1 MNTTAILI
9 GLGPLLGWGLYP
21 TIASKIGGRPVNQ
34 ILGSTLGT
42 LIFAFVFALVN
53 GMSLP
58 TGMDL
63 VFSIL
68 SGVGWAIAQIITFQ
82 SFTLIGS
89 SRAMPITTAFQLLG
103 ASLWGVFALGDWPGM
118 NAKLL
123 GGLALVLI
131 ILGAWMTVW
140 TEEKTQEKANVL
152 KKAVLLLAVG
162 EIGYWAYSAAPQA
175 TNIDG
180 MHAFLPQAIG
190 MLLVALVYSV
200 ILSVKDKEKSALA
213 EAVSYKHI
221 FSGFFF
227 AFAALTYLISA
238 QPDMNGLATGF
249 ILSQTSVVL
258 ATLTGIWFLGQK
270 KTKKEMTIT
279 IIGLVLILA
288 AAAMTI
294 IKALIR
300 SCRFYWINKRAS

>member
-1 MNTTAILI
+1 MNATALLI
-9 GLGPLLGWGLYP
+9 GLGPLLGWGLFP

-34 ILGSTLGT
+34 ILGTSLGT
-42 LIFAFVFALVN
+42 LIFAAIFSIIN
-53 GMSLP
+53 GLAFP

-63 VFSIL
+63 FFSIL
-68 SGVGWAIAQIITFQ
+68 SGVGWACAQIITFKC
-82 SFTLIGS
+82 FTMIGS
-89 SRAMPITTAFQLLG
+89 SRAMPVTTAFQLLG
-103 ASLWGVFALGDWPGM
+103 ASLWGVFFLGNWPGAT
-118 NAKLL
+118 AKLL
-123 GGLALVLI
+123 GAFALVLI
-131 ILGAWMTVW
+131 MIGAKMTVW
-140 TEEKTQEKANVL
+140 SETESAESAGIM

-175 TNIDG
+175 TAIDG

-190 MLLVALVYSV
+190 MVIVAVIYSAV
-200 ILSVKDKEKSALA
+200 VTIKGGEISPFI
-213 EAVSYKHI
+213 EAVSYKQI

-270 KTKKEMTIT
+270 KTAKEMTVT

-288 AAAMTI
+288 AATI
-294 IKALIR
+294 TVMI
-300 SCRFYWINKRAS
+300 

>member
-1 MNTTAILI
+1 MNATAVLI
-9 GLGPLLGWGLYP
+9 GLGPLLGWGLFP

-34 ILGSTLGT
+34 ILGTSLGT
-42 LIFAFVFALVN
+42 LIFAAIFSMIN
-53 GMSLP
+53 GLAFP

-63 VFSIL
+63 FFSIL
-68 SGVGWAIAQIITFQ
+68 SGVGWACAQIITFKC
-82 SFTLIGS
+82 FTMIGS
-89 SRAMPITTAFQLLG
+89 SRAMPVTTAFQLLG
-103 ASLWGVFALGDWPGM
+103 ASLWGVFFLGNWPGAT
-118 NAKLL
+118 AKLL
-123 GGLALVLI
+123 GAFALVLI
-131 ILGAWMTVW
+131 MIGAKMTVW
-140 TEEKTQEKANVL
+140 SETESAESAGIM

-175 TNIDG
+175 TAIDG

-190 MLLVALVYSV
+190 MVIVAVIYSAV
-200 ILSVKDKEKSALA
+200 VTIKGGETSPFI
-213 EAVSYKHI
+213 EAVSYKQI

-270 KTKKEMTIT
+270 KTAKEMTVT

-288 AAAMTI
+288 AATI
-294 IKALIR
+294 TVMI
-300 SCRFYWINKRAS
+300 

>member
-1 MNTTAILI
+1 MNATALLI
-9 GLGPLLGWGLYP
+9 GLGPLLGWGLFP

-34 ILGSTLGT
+34 ILGTSLGT
-42 LIFAFVFALVN
+42 LIFAAIFSMIN
-53 GMSLP
+53 GLAFP
-58 TGMDL
+58 AGMDL
-63 VFSIL
+63 FFSIL
-68 SGVGWAIAQIITFQ
+68 SGVGWACAQIITFKC
-82 SFTLIGS
+82 FTMIGS
-89 SRAMPITTAFQLLG
+89 SRAMPVTTAFQLLG
-103 ASLWGVFALGDWPGM
+103 ASLWGVFFLGNWPGAT
-118 NAKLL
+118 AKLL
-123 GGLALVLI
+123 GAFALVLI
-131 ILGAWMTVW
+131 MIGAKMTVW
-140 TEEKTQEKANVL
+140 SETESTESAGIM

-175 TNIDG
+175 TAIDG

-190 MLLVALVYSV
+190 MVIVAVIYSAV
-200 ILSVKDKEKSALA
+200 VTIKGGETSPFI
-213 EAVSYKHI
+213 EAVSYKQI

-270 KTKKEMTIT
+270 KTAKEMTVT

-288 AAAMTI
+288 AATI
-294 IKALIR
+294 TVMI
-300 SCRFYWINKRAS
+300 

>member
-42 LIFAFVFALVN
+42 LIFALIFAMVN
-53 GMSLP
+53 GMRLP
-58 TGMDL
+58 SGMDL

-103 ASLWGVFALGDWPGM
+103 ASLWGVIALGDWPGVS
-118 NAKLL
+118 AKLL

-140 TEEKTQEKANVL
+140 TEEKTQEKASIL

-175 TNIDG
+175 TSIDG

-213 EAVSYKHI
+213 EPVSYKHI

-270 KTKKEMTIT
+270 KTKKEMTVT

-288 AAAMTI
+288 AAAMTVMI
-294 IKALIR
+294 
-300 SCRFYWINKRAS
+300 

>member
-1 MNTTAILI
+1 MNATALLI
-9 GLGPLLGWGLYP
+9 GLGPLLGWGLFP

-34 ILGSTLGT
+34 ILGTSLGT
-42 LIFAFVFALVN
+42 LIFAAIFSMIN
-53 GMSLP
+53 GLAFP
-58 TGMDL
+58 AGLDL
-63 VFSIL
+63 FFSIL
-68 SGVGWAIAQIITFQ
+68 SGVGWACAQIITFKC
-82 SFTLIGS
+82 FTMIGS
-89 SRAMPITTAFQLLG
+89 SRAMPVTTAFQLLG
-103 ASLWGVFALGDWPGM
+103 ASLWGVFFLGNWPGAT
-118 NAKLL
+118 AKLL
-123 GGLALVLI
+123 GAFALVLI
-131 ILGAWMTVW
+131 MIGAKMTVW
-140 TEEKTQEKANVL
+140 SETESAESAGIM

-175 TNIDG
+175 TAIDG

-190 MLLVALVYSV
+190 MVIVAVIYSAV
-200 ILSVKDKEKSALA
+200 VTIKGGETSPFI
-213 EAVSYKHI
+213 EAVSYKQI

-270 KTKKEMTIT
+270 KTAKEMTVT

-288 AAAMTI
+288 AATI
-294 IKALIR
+294 TVMI
-300 SCRFYWINKRAS
+300 

>member
-1 MNTTAILI
+1 MNTTALLI

-42 LIFAFVFALVN
+42 LIFAIVFALYK
-53 GMSLP
+53 GMELP
-58 TGMDL
+58 TGSDL
-63 VFSIL
+63 TFSIL

-103 ASLWGVFALGDWPGM
+103 ASLWGVFALGNWPGAT
-118 NAKLL
+118 AKVL
-123 GGLALVLI
+123 GAFALVLI
-131 ILGAWMTVW
+131 ILGAWVTVW
-140 TEEKTQEKANVL
+140 TEKKNTEGSNLL

-175 TNIDG
+175 TSIDG

-190 MLLVALVYSV
+190 MVIVAVVYSAV
-200 ILSVKDKEKSALA
+200 LSFKEKSAFV
-213 EAVSYKHI
+213 EVVSYKHI

-227 AFAALTYLISA
+227 SFAALTYLISA

-270 KTKKEMTIT
+270 KTKKEMTVT
-279 IIGLVLILA
+279 VIGLVLILA
-288 AAAMTI
+288 AATI
-294 IKALIR
+294 TVMI
-300 SCRFYWINKRAS
+300 

>member
-1 MNTTAILI
+1 MNATALLI
-9 GLGPLLGWGLYP
+9 GLGPLLGWGLFP

-34 ILGSTLGT
+34 ILGTSLGT
-42 LIFAFVFALVN
+42 LIFAAIFSMIN
-53 GMSLP
+53 GLAFP
-58 TGMDL
+58 AGMDL
-63 VFSIL
+63 FFSIL
-68 SGVGWAIAQIITFQ
+68 SGVGWACAQIITFKC
-82 SFTLIGS
+82 FTMIGS
-89 SRAMPITTAFQLLG
+89 SRAMPVTTAFQLLG
-103 ASLWGVFALGDWPGM
+103 ASLWGVIFLGNWPGAT
-118 NAKLL
+118 AKLL
-123 GGLALVLI
+123 GAFALVLI
-131 ILGAWMTVW
+131 MIGAKMTVW
-140 TEEKTQEKANVL
+140 SETESAESAGIM

-175 TNIDG
+175 TAIDG

-190 MLLVALVYSV
+190 MVIVAVIYSAV
-200 ILSVKDKEKSALA
+200 VTIKGGETSPFI
-213 EAVSYKHI
+213 EAVSYKQI

-270 KTKKEMTIT
+270 KTAKEMTVT

-288 AAAMTI
+288 AATI
-294 IKALIR
+294 TVMI
-300 SCRFYWINKRAS
+300 

>member
-1 MNTTAILI
+1 MNATALLI
-9 GLGPLLGWGLYP
+9 GLGPLLGWGFFP

-34 ILGSTLGT
+34 ILGTSLGT
-42 LIFAFVFALVN
+42 LIFAAIFSMIN
-53 GMSLP
+53 GLAFP

-63 VFSIL
+63 FFSIL
-68 SGVGWAIAQIITFQ
+68 SGVGWACAQIITFKC
-82 SFTLIGS
+82 FTMIGS
-89 SRAMPITTAFQLLG
+89 SRAMPVTTAFQLLG
-103 ASLWGVFALGDWPGM
+103 ASLWGVFFLGNWPGAT
-118 NAKLL
+118 AKLL
-123 GGLALVLI
+123 GAFALVLI
-131 ILGAWMTVW
+131 MIGAKMTVW
-140 TEEKTQEKANVL
+140 SETESAESAGIM

-175 TNIDG
+175 TAIDG

-190 MLLVALVYSV
+190 MVIVAVIYSAV
-200 ILSVKDKEKSALA
+200 VTIKGGEISPFI
-213 EAVSYKHI
+213 EAVSYKQI

-270 KTKKEMTIT
+270 KTAKEMTVT

-288 AAAMTI
+288 AATI
-294 IKALIR
+294 TVMI
-300 SCRFYWINKRAS
+300 

>member
-1 MNTTAILI
+1 MNTTALLI

-42 LIFAFVFALVN
+42 LIFAIVFALYK
-53 GMSLP
+53 GMELP
-58 TGMDL
+58 TGSDL
-63 VFSIL
+63 TFSIL

-103 ASLWGVFALGDWPGM
+103 ASLWGVFALGNWPGAT
-118 NAKLL
+118 AKVL
-123 GGLALVLI
+123 GAFALVLI

-140 TEEKTQEKANVL
+140 TEKKNTEGSNLL

-175 TNIDG
+175 TSIDG

-190 MLLVALVYSV
+190 MVIVAVVYSAV
-200 ILSVKDKEKSALA
+200 LSFKEKSAFV
-213 EAVSYKHI
+213 EVVSYKHI

-270 KTKKEMTIT
+270 KTKKEMTVT
-279 IIGLVLILA
+279 VIGLVLILA
-288 AAAMTI
+288 DATI
-294 IKALIR
+294 TVMI
-300 SCRFYWINKRAS
+300 

>member
-9 GLGPLLGWGLYP
+9 GLGPLLGWGLFP

-34 ILGSTLGT
+34 ILGTTLGT
-42 LIFAFVFALVN
+42 LIFALVFFVMN
-53 GMSLP
+53 GMSFP

-63 VFSIL
+63 FFSIL

-103 ASLWGVFALGDWPGM
+103 ASLWGVFALGDWPGL

-123 GGLALVLI
+123 GGFALVLI

-140 TEEKTQEKANVL
+140 TEEKTQEKASSL

-200 ILSVKDKEKSALA
+200 ILSVKDKDKSALT
-213 EAVSYKHI
+213 ETVSYKHI

-279 IIGLVLILA
+279 IIGLVLILV
-288 AAAMTI
+288 AAAMTVMI
-294 IKALIR
+294 
-300 SCRFYWINKRAS
+300 

>member
-1 MNTTAILI
+1 MNATALLI
-9 GLGPLLGWGLYP
+9 GLGPLLGWGLFP

-34 ILGSTLGT
+34 ILGTSLGT
-42 LIFAFVFALVN
+42 LIFAAIFSMIN
-53 GMSLP
+53 GLAFP

-63 VFSIL
+63 FFSIL
-68 SGVGWAIAQIITFQ
+68 SGVGWACAQIITFKC
-82 SFTLIGS
+82 FTMIGS
-89 SRAMPITTAFQLLG
+89 SRAMPVTTAFQLLG
-103 ASLWGVFALGDWPGM
+103 ASLWGVFFLGNWPGAT
-118 NAKLL
+118 AKLL
-123 GGLALVLI
+123 GAFALVLI
-131 ILGAWMTVW
+131 MIGAKMTVW
-140 TEEKTQEKANVL
+140 SETESAESAGIM

-175 TNIDG
+175 TAIDG

-190 MLLVALVYSV
+190 MVIVAVIYSAV
-200 ILSVKDKEKSALA
+200 VTIKGGEISPFI
-213 EAVSYKHI
+213 EAVSYKQI

-227 AFAALTYLISA
+227 AFAGLTYLISA

-270 KTKKEMTIT
+270 KTAKEMTVT

-288 AAAMTI
+288 AATI
-294 IKALIR
+294 TVMI
-300 SCRFYWINKRAS
+300 

>member
-42 LIFAFVFALVN
+42 LIFALIFAMVN
-53 GMSLP
+53 GMGLP
-58 TGMDL
+58 SGMDL

-103 ASLWGVFALGDWPGM
+103 ASLWGVIALGDWPGVS
-118 NAKLL
+118 AKLL

-140 TEEKTQEKANVL
+140 TEEKTQEKASIL
-152 KKAVLLLAVG
+152 KKSVLLLAVG

-175 TNIDG
+175 TSIDG

-213 EAVSYKHI
+213 EPVSYKHI

-270 KTKKEMTIT
+270 KTKKEMTVT

-288 AAAMTI
+288 AAAMTVMI
-294 IKALIR
+294 
-300 SCRFYWINKRAS
+300 

>member
-1 MNTTAILI
+1 MALRFNDEGEVELNTTAILV

-21 TIASKIGGRPVNQ
+21 TIASKIGGKPVNQ

-42 LIFAFVFALVN
+42 LIFALVLAMIKGLALPS
-53 GMSLP
+53 GAALF
-58 TGMDL
+58 
-63 VFSIL
+63 FSVL
-68 SGVGWAIAQIITFQ
+68 SGIGWGTAQIITFH

-89 SRAMPITTAFQLLG
+89 SKAMPITTAFQLLG
-103 ASLWGVFALGDWPGM
+103 ASLWGVFYLGDWPTAT
-118 NAKLL
+118 AKMI
-123 GGLALVLI
+123 GFTALAVI

-140 TEEKTQEKANVL
+140 SEHKTPENKSAL
-152 KKAVLLLAVG
+152 TKAVVLLAVG
-162 EIGYWAYSAAPQA
+162 EIGYWLYSAAPQQA
-175 TNIDG
+175 KIDG

-190 MLLVALVYSV
+190 MVLAAVVYA
-200 ILSVKDKEKSALA
+200 IMMTVKGKERSPFV
-213 EAVSYKHI
+213 EAVSYKQV

-270 KTKKEMTIT
+270 KTSKEMVVTVC
-279 IIGLVLILA
+279 GLVLILGA
-288 AAAMTI
+288 AAVTVM
-294 IKALIR
+294 L
-300 SCRFYWINKRAS
+300 

>member
-1 MNTTAILI
+1 MNATALLI
-9 GLGPLLGWGLYP
+9 GLGPLLGWGLFP

-34 ILGSTLGT
+34 ILGTSLGT
-42 LIFAFVFALVN
+42 LIFAAVFSMIN
-53 GMSLP
+53 GLAFP
-58 TGMDL
+58 AGMDL
-63 VFSIL
+63 FFSIL
-68 SGVGWAIAQIITFQ
+68 SGVGWACAQIITFKC
-82 SFTLIGS
+82 FTMIGS
-89 SRAMPITTAFQLLG
+89 SRAMPVTTAFQLLG
-103 ASLWGVFALGDWPGM
+103 ASLWGVFFLGNWPGAT
-118 NAKLL
+118 AKLL
-123 GGLALVLI
+123 GAFALVLI
-131 ILGAWMTVW
+131 MIGAKMTVW
-140 TEEKTQEKANVL
+140 SETESAESAGIM

-175 TNIDG
+175 TAIDG

-190 MLLVALVYSV
+190 MVIVAVIYSAV
-200 ILSVKDKEKSALA
+200 VTIKGGETSPFI
-213 EAVSYKHI
+213 EAVSYKQI

-270 KTKKEMTIT
+270 KTAKEMTVT

-288 AAAMTI
+288 AATI
-294 IKALIR
+294 TVNTF
-300 SCRFYWINKRAS
+300 FYLF

>member
-1 MNTTAILI
+1 MNVTALLI

-42 LIFAFVFALVN
+42 FIFALIFAMVKGIGLA
-53 GMSLP
+53 S
-58 TGMDL
+58 GMDL
-63 VFSIL
+63 VFAIL
-68 SGVGWAIAQIITFQ
+68 SGVGWASAQIITFK
-82 SFTLIGS
+82 SFGMIGS

-103 ASLWGVFALGDWPGM
+103 ASLWGVIALGNWPGVT
-118 NAKLL
+118 AKVL

-131 ILGAWMTVW
+131 VIGAALTVW
-140 TEEKTQEKANVL
+140 SEEKSEENASVL
-152 KKAVLLLAVG
+152 KKAVIYLAIG

-175 TNIDG
+175 TNLDG
-180 MHAFLPQAIG
+180 MQSFLPQAIG
-190 MLLVALVYSV
+190 MLLVAIIYAAF
-200 ILSVKDKEKSALA
+200 LSTKEKSAFT

-249 ILSQTSVVL
+249 ILSQTSVIL

-270 KTKKEMTIT
+270 KTPKEMRVTML
-279 IIGLVLILA
+279 GLVLIIVA
-288 AAAMTI
+288 ATVTV
-294 IKALIR
+294 LI
-300 SCRFYWINKRAS
+300 